1 MDVKEGKVTISGCN
15 VHDIDEAYLRRHIA
29 YIPQNIE
36 LFTGT
41 IIDNLKIGNPEA
53 KYEEIMTACQLAGA
67 SSFIEKLPNRYGAF
81 IEEGGSNLSGGEK
94 QRLAIARAILSKSQ
108 VFIFDEATSHLDS
121 FSERKIHDLLFKK
134 IKNTTTLI
142 IAHRLSTIVNCDLIC
157 FVENGRIIEQGT
169 HDELIAM
176 NGQYAKMI
184 SLQNMTML
192 KVNKTVINEEEI
204 NYG

>member
-1 MDVKEGKVTISGCN
+1 
-15 VHDIDEAYLRRHIA
+15 
-29 YIPQNIE
+29 
-36 LFTGT
+36 
-41 IIDNLKIGNPEA
+41 
-53 KYEEIMTACQLAGA
+53 
-67 SSFIEKLPNRYGAF
+67 
-81 IEEGGSNLSGGEK
+81 
-94 QRLAIARAILSKSQ
+94 
-108 VFIFDEATSHLDS
+108 
-121 FSERKIHDLLFKK
+121 DLLFKK